1 MIQVLEKAVNIL
13 DYLSQNSTREVPLSE
28 LADSLG
34 INRPTCANIMKSL
47 KDLALVEQTDYRG
60 GYILGDKVYSLSGSN
75 TNYQK
80 VVRLIKPYV
89 DKLSHD
95 VNEDIVF
102 STIRGNRRIILYK
115 VGANHTIVARLV
127 DDMKVWQATTAR
139 VIIAQYKPEK
149 LNNYIKMVGLPG
161 SEWAEV
167 HNRQELLAKLAEYRS
182 QACTTV
188 INRSH
193 FACLAVPVFSKGEV
207 LGSLA
212 CYLPDIRLGDG
223 RKELIEEGLIR
234 TTQKINKLLA

>member
-13 DYLSQNSTREVPLSE
+13 DYLSRNSTREVPLSE

-60 GYILGDKVYSLSGSN
+60 GYILGDKLFSLSGAT
-75 TNYQK
+75 TNHQK
-80 VVRLIKPYV
+80 VVRIIKPYV
-89 DKLSHD
+89 DRLSHTL
-95 VNEDIVF
+95 NEDIVF
-102 STIRGNRRIILYK
+102 STVRGDRRIILYK
-115 VGANHTIVARLV
+115 VGSNHTIVARLV

-139 VIIAQYKPEK
+139 VIVAQYSPDK
-149 LNNYIKMVGLPG
+149 LNSYIKMVGLPG
-161 SEWAEV
+161 NEWAEV

-182 QACTTV
+182 QPCTTV

-193 FACLAVPVFSKGEV
+193 FACMAVPVFSKGIV

-223 RKELIEEGLIR
+223 RKEFIEEELLR

>member
-13 DYLSQNSTREVPLSE
+13 DYLSNNSTREVPLSE

-60 GYILGDKVYSLSGSN
+60 GYILGDKLFALSGAS
-75 TNYQK
+75 TNHQK
-80 VVRLIKPYV
+80 VVRMIKPYV
-89 DKLSHD
+89 DKLSHS

-102 STIRGNRRIILYK
+102 SIVRGDRRIILYK
-115 VGANHTIVARLV
+115 VGSNHSIVARLV

-139 VIIAQYKPEK
+139 VIIAQYSPEK

-161 SEWAEV
+161 SEWSEV
-167 HNRQELLAKLAEYRS
+167 HNRQELLAKLAEYKS

-193 FACLAVPVFSKGEV
+193 FACMAVPVFAKGLV

>member
-60 GYILGDKVYSLSGSN
+60 GYILGDKVYSLSGTN

-80 VVRLIKPYV
+80 VVRMIKPYV
-89 DKLSHD
+89 DKLSHTL
-95 VNEDIVF
+95 NEDIVF
-102 STIRGNRRIILYK
+102 SIVRGDRRIILYK
-115 VGANHTIVARLV
+115 VGSNHSIVARLV

-139 VIIAQYKPEK
+139 VIIAQYSPEK

-167 HNRQELLAKLAEYRS
+167 HNRQELLAKLAEYKS
-182 QACTTV
+182 QPCTTV

-193 FACLAVPVFSKGEV
+193 FACMAVPVFSKGLV

-212 CYLPDIRLGDG
+212 CYLPDIRLSDG
-223 RKELIEEGLIR
+223 RKELIEEELIR